1 MSDKTNIAFGRVF
14 QRLRKERGW
23 SQLDVECDFGIGSKY
38 QSDVENGKR
47 NVSLLFIERTAKIFG
62 MKVYLLMEL
71 VEQENM
77 KIPAITP

>member
-1 MSDKTNIAFGRVF
+1 MSDKINIAFGRVF

-23 SQLDVECDFGIGSKY
+23 SQLDVECYFGIGSKY

-71 VEQENM
+71 VEKEKM
-77 KIPAITP
+77 KLPTL

>member
-1 MSDKTNIAFGRVF
+1 MSEQINMAFGRVF

-23 SQLDVECDFGIGSKY
+23 SQLDVECDFGIDSKY

-47 NVSLLFIERTAKIFG
+47 NVSLIFIERTAKIFG
-62 MKVYLLMEL
+62 MMEL

-77 KIPAITP
+77 KIPTINP

>member
-1 MSDKTNIAFGRVF
+1 MSDKINIAFGRVF
-14 QRLRKERGW
+14 QRLRKDRGW
-23 SQLDVECDFGIGSKY
+23 SQLDVECDFGIDSKY

-71 VEQENM
+71 VEQEKNNL
-77 KIPAITP
+77 PTL

>member
-1 MSDKTNIAFGRVF
+1 MSERINIAFGRVI

-23 SQLDVECDFGIGSKY
+23 SQLDVECEFGIDSKY

-71 VEQENM
+71 VEKEKM
-77 KIPAITP
+77 KLPTL

>member
-1 MSDKTNIAFGRVF
+1 MSEQINMAFGRVF

-23 SQLDVECDFGIGSKY
+23 SQLDMECDFGIDSKY

-62 MKVYLLMEL
+62 LKVYLLMEL
-71 VEQENM
+71 VEQE
-77 KIPAITP
+77 KKKLPTL

>member
-1 MSDKTNIAFGRVF
+1 MSDRINIAFGRVF

-23 SQLDVECDFGIGSKY
+23 SQLDVECDFGIDSKY
-38 QSDVENGKR
+38 QNDVENGKR

-71 VEQENM
+71 VEQERM
-77 KIPAITP
+77 KIPTIIP

>member
-1 MSDKTNIAFGRVF
+1 MSEQINIAFGRVF

-23 SQLDVECDFGIGSKY
+23 SQLDVECDFGIASKY

-47 NVSLLFIERTAKIFG
+47 NVSLLFIERTAKMFG
-62 MKVYLLMEL
+62 LKVYELIEL

-77 KIPAITP
+77 KLPTL